1 MRCLAAKRSSRE
13 ELEIQPYLQQHLA
26 PEDHAEVSRLIDQV
40 REVKGADEGIVTRV
54 RALADKL
61 KAT

>member
-1 MRCLAAKRSSRE
+1 
-13 ELEIQPYLQQHLA
+13 LEIQPYLQQHLA
-26 PEDHAEVSRLIDQV
+26 PGDHAEVSHLIDQV
-40 REVKGADEGIVTRV
+40 REAKGAEESIVTRV